1 MSERSATLTVSMSFS
16 MEVFM
21 VSRLE
26 ATVERIDSTV
36 MLIVLSCLS
45 VSVTNLWT
53 ASRVSFLYLRNPCSY
68 SSAVAALSM
77 S

>member
-1 MSERSATLTVSMSFS
+1 MSELSATLTVSMSFS
-16 MEVFM
+16 MEVFI
-21 VSRLE
+21 VSRS
-26 ATVERIDSTV
+26 AVTVERIGSTAV
-36 MLIVLSCLS
+36 LIVLSCLS